1 MSTHQ
6 TPTTPDELLRLYL
19 RGLLDAHS
27 FNTHLL
33 LILIDLVEEQRLLR
47 GLLDASTTEL
57 QVQARDLVALA
68 TWLSV
73 MLASQGTTYQKQ
85 MTRPY
90 PIEKSPE
97 TNA

>member
-33 LILIDLVEEQRLLR
+33 LILMDVVEEQRLLR
-47 GLLDASTTEL
+47 GLLEASTTEL
-57 QVQARDLVALA
+57 QVQARNLAALA
-68 TWLSV
+68 AELKV
-73 MLASQGTTYQKQ
+73 MLPSQADASALDK
-85 MTRPY
+85 PAAD
-90 PIEKSPE
+90 PNDPSP
-97 TNA
+97 TAS

>member
-33 LILIDLVEEQRLLR
+33 LILMDVVEEQRLLR

-57 QVQARDLVALA
+57 QVQAQDLAALVKVVL
-68 TWLSV
+68 LSQQTSKGEV
-73 MLASQGTTYQKQ
+73 GVDNGG
-85 MTRPY
+85 
-90 PIEKSPE
+90 E
-97 TNA
+97 TSD